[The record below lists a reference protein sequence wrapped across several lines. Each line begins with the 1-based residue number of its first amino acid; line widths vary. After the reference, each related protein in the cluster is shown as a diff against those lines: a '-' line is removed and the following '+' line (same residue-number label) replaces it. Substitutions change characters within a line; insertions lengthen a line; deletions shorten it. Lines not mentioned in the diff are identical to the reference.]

1 MSLGA
6 RATCIKKKRARTKLA
21 MRTEQ
26 KNSNKLA
33 KSYVRASQ
41 ELVEI

>member
-1 MSLGA
+1 MY
-6 RATCIKKKRARTKLA
+6 IYIYIYKKKDRARTKLA

-26 KNSNKLA
+26 KNCNKLA